1 MTRHLPFGIIGTG
14 AYLPA
19 HTLTND
25 EVAVHFGKP
34 GQWVHDRTGIAGRR
48 VAAPG
53 ETVTQMA
60 AAAAE
65 KALAAAG
72 VPADRVAL
80 ILATSSTPGQFAPG
94 IACGVQGVLGAV
106 RATAMDVNAACAGF
120 STAAHTALAFLSGDL
135 TRGPVLV
142 VAAERYSTHL
152 DYTDRRT
159 AALFGDGAGAVVMD
173 AVPSSYGF
181 LHSAI
186 GSDGSKADY
195 VRIVLHEGRS
205 RDPYTVV
212 MDGRSTRAF
221 IEERLPRTLDEALA
235 ATGLSLGDIDLIVP
249 HQANVHLVRRVL
261 TEAGAAAGQIF
272 MTGQDYGNTGAA
284 SVPITLDAAHA
295 AGRLHDGAC
304 VLLTS
309 IGAGMTWGTAILR
322 WQGAAQASSAG

>member
-1 MTRHLPFGIIGTG
+1 MTARLPFGIIGTG

-19 HTLTND
+19 HALTND

-34 GQWVHDRTGIAGRR
+34 GQWIRDRTGVTGRR
-48 VAAPG
+48 VAAPD

-60 AAAAE
+60 TAAAG

-80 ILATSSTPGQFAPG
+80 IVATSTTPGQFAPG
-94 IACGVQGVLGAV
+94 IACGVQGALGAV

-120 STAAHTALAFLSGDL
+120 STAAHTALAFLSGEL
-135 TRGPVLV
+135 TQGPVLV
-142 VAAERYSTHL
+142 VAAERYSAHL
-152 DYTDRRT
+152 DYSDRRT

-173 AVPSSYGF
+173 RVHSAYGF

-195 VRIVLHEGRS
+195 VRIVLHGGRS
-205 RDPYTVV
+205 RDPYTLL
-212 MDGRSTRAF
+212 MDGRSVRTF
-221 IEERLPRTLDEALA
+221 IEDRLPRALDEALT

-261 TEAGAAAGQIF
+261 TEAGADTGQIF

-295 AGRLHDGAC
+295 AGRLHDGAR

-322 WQGAAQASSAG
+322 WQAPARPSSAG